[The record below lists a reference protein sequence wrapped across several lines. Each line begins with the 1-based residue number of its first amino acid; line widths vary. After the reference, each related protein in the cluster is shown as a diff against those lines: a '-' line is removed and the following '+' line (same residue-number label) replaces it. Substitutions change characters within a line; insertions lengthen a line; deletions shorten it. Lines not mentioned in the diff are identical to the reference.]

1 MEIQV
6 KFFSQYNQTY
16 KHTGEIN
23 HLIFHTEKM
32 FLENQILL
40 SKATFLALLYCY
52 KQMLFQRQIPFLS
65 EVLVYSQPR
74 KEPHEHCQDQQD
86 SERPSEFQ
94 EQYIWLKSY

>member
-40 SKATFLALLYCY
+40 SKATFLALSYCY

-74 KEPHEHCQDQQD
+74 KELHEHCQDQPTGKKKIYH
-86 SERPSEFQ
+86 RTHYF
-94 EQYIWLKSY
+94 L